1 MFKQY
6 QENAKNAE
14 EFKTFAFFE
23 SYFSNYIEGTK
34 FEIEEAIDIVYKNQF
49 IPNRMGDTHDVRGTF
64 QICSDNFEMKRTG
77 STPEEFIELL
87 QNRHTVILRG
97 RPDKEPGLFK
107 ETANR
112 AGDSHFILPK
122 IAKGTLKAGFEGLA
136 SIPTALG
143 RTLYMMFLIS
153 EVHPFND
160 GNDRIARIM
169 MNSELVQS
177 KEQRIIIPTVY
188 RDDYIGGL
196 KKLTK
201 KQNPDVYT
209 AMMERAQEYSF
220 WLQLDDFNNMLNQ
233 LKNSNAL
240 EESHNGALK
249 WQ

>member
-1 MFKQY
+1 
-6 QENAKNAE
+6 
-14 EFKTFAFFE
+14 
-23 SYFSNYIEGTK
+23 
-34 FEIEEAIDIVYKNQF
+34 
-49 IPNRMGDTHDVRGTF
+49 MGDTHDVRGTF
-64 QICSDNFEMKRTG
+64 EICSDNFELKRTV

-87 QNRHTVILRG
+87 QNRHAVILRG

-107 ETANR
+107 KTANI

-122 IAKGTLKAGFEGLA
+122 MVKGTLKAGFEGFS
-136 SIPTALG
+136 SIPTALC

-177 KEQRIIIPTVY
+177 KEQSIIIPTVY

-209 AMMERAQEYSF
+209 AMMQRAQEYSF
-220 WLQLDDFNNMLNQ
+220 WLQPDDFNNMLNQ